1 MRQIGCIIVNA
12 MLLLAMAAGEAAAG
26 PLEDG
31 EAAYRH
37 GEYPTA
43 VQLLVPLAEQGNAA
57 AQVTLGDMYVI
68 GQGVL
73 KDGVE
78 AARWYRKAADQGS
91 LKAEIDLAMMF
102 QFGGL
107 VDRNDVEAS
116 KWLGKAAEQ
125 GDDYAQH
132 TMGVFYAVGKGVPKD
147 NVLDYKWLNLAS
159 AQGYHGSAQLRDA
172 LATEMTPDQIAEA
185 QRLAREWKPTK

>member
-1 MRQIGCIIVNA
+1 MRQIGRIIVNA

-31 EAAYRH
+31 EAACRH

-43 VQLLVPLAEQGNAA
+43 VQLLVPLAEQGNVA

-78 AARWYRKAADQGS
+78 AAKWYRKAADQGS
-91 LKAEIDLAMMF
+91 LKAQIDLARCSNS
-102 QFGGL
+102 GASWIGTTSRP
-107 VDRNDVEAS
+107 RNGWVRLRS
-116 KWLGKAAEQ
+116 KAMTTRSTQWAFSRQSE
-125 GDDYAQH
+125 
-132 TMGVFYAVGKGVPKD
+132 KGCRRTT
-147 NVLDYKWLNLAS
+147 S
-159 AQGYHGSAQLRDA
+159 
-172 LATEMTPDQIAEA
+172 
-185 QRLAREWKPTK
+185 